1 MASFVYT
8 VTISRPP
15 TEVFPWLLEGDR
27 VPQWMSN
34 LERYEPDGAVG
45 PGSRIHQRLQVGGQ
59 TFDVTMEVT
68 RYAPPREA
76 ATKFSTN
83 GVDIEATYAL
93 AADGAGTRLTQS
105 LEAKARSLSARL
117 IVPAVQ
123 PRLERKLIG
132 DLERLQQLLSDGSGA

>member
-1 MASFVYT
+1 VASFTHSVS
-8 VTISRPP
+8 IPRSPE
-15 TEVFPWLLEGDR
+15 EVFPWLLEGDR
-27 VPQWMSN
+27 VPQWTSN
-34 LERYEPDGAVG
+34 LERYEPEGAVG
-45 PGSRIHQRLQVGGQ
+45 PGSTIRQRLIVSGQ
-59 TFDVTMEVT
+59 TFDVAMEVV

-76 ATKFSTN
+76 QTRFSTN

-93 AADGAGTRLTQS
+93 APDGAGTRLTQS

-132 DLERLQQLLSDGSGA
+132 DLERLQALLSNGA

>member
-1 MASFVYT
+1 MASFKHT
-8 VTISRPP
+8 VTIPRSPE
-15 TEVFPWLLEGDR
+15 EVFPWLFDADR

-34 LERYEPDGAVG
+34 LERYEPEGAIG
-45 PGSRIHQRLQVGGQ
+45 EGSRIRQRLEIGSQ

-68 RYAPPREA
+68 RYVPPRDA

-83 GVDIEATYAL
+83 GVDIEAAYLL
-93 AADGAGTRLTQS
+93 AAEGAAVTRLTQS

-123 PRLERKLIG
+123 PRLERKLIA
-132 DLERLQQLLSDGSGA
+132 DLERLQALLSA